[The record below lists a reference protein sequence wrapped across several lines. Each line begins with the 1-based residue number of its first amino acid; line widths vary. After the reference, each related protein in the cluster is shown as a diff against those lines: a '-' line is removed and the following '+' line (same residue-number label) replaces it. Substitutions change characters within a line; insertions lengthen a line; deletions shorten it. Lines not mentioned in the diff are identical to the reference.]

1 MVPKILRFPESLRV
15 SMMVHLILKM
25 LATMTAA
32 RMERPEAV
40 HVWCSTR
47 LHWPSVTWLIRQLC
61 SPGVA
66 CLHRVHSFVRSV
78 SIPILL
84 HRLFGTCHRA

>member
-1 MVPKILRFPESLRV
+1 MSEIADTGSRWQWCAQWLQKILRIPESLRV
-15 SMMVHLILKM
+15 SMMVRLILKM

-47 LHWPSVTWLIRQLC
+47 LHWPSATLLIR
-61 SPGVA
+61 
-66 CLHRVHSFVRSV
+66 
-78 SIPILL
+78 
-84 HRLFGTCHRA
+84 